1 MRAIHTFILRLI
13 VDSAEPLTLRGNL
26 QPMPEGEA
34 QPFAGEIDLLAI
46 LRAFLSQER
55 HSQASDA
62 DHSKHDNQQGS
73 CEKETS

>member
-13 VDSAEPLTLRGNL
+13 VDSAEPPTLRGHL

-34 QPFAGEIDLLAI
+34 QPFAGEKDLLAI

-55 HSQASDA
+55 ESQASEGDY
-62 DHSKHDNQQGS
+62 SKPNNQQ
-73 CEKETS
+73 